1 MRNDPRA
8 TVPDADFI
16 NLFESVGPQRTAD
29 ILKINVRK
37 VYSRRSNLEAVYR
50 RQIKSPITPNSTR
63 RAEDHAPVIQHRI
76 KDGIVLIG
84 SDAHIWPGEI
94 STALRAFV
102 KFCKDYK
109 PQIVIMNGDVLD
121 FPQISRHPPIGH
133 QSLPNIK
140 DEIETAQEVLHKI
153 ELAVSRSCQLVWT
166 LGNHDARFETR
177 LATVAPEY
185 AKLNGHSLKNY
196 FPAWSA
202 CWRCDI
208 NDDVTVKH
216 RHKGGM
222 HANHNSTL
230 WAGKTTITGHLH
242 SQKVSPLTDYNGTR
256 WGVDSGCLAEPSAEA
271 FIDYTEANPLNWR
284 SGFAVLTF
292 KDGELLPPELVT
304 VHTKPDQVVFRGEV
318 IKVPRS

>member
-1 MRNDPRA
+1 MKNDMRA
-8 TVPDADFI
+8 VVPDADFI

-50 RQIKSPITPNSTR
+50 RQIKSPATPTSTR
-63 RAEDHAPVIQHRI
+63 RADDHAPVIQHRI

-94 STALRAFV
+94 STALRAFI

-153 ELAVSRSCQLVWT
+153 ELAVSRSCKLVWT

-177 LATVAPEY
+177 LAVTAPEY

-208 NDDVTVKH
+208 NDSVEVRH
-216 RHKGGM
+216 RPKGSGIN
-222 HANHNSTL
+222 ANHNSTL
-230 WAGKTTITGHLH
+230 WSGKTCVSGHLH
-242 SQKVSPLTDYNGTR
+242 SQRVSPITDRNGTR
-256 WGVDSGCLAEPSAEA
+256 WGVDSGCLAEPNAEA
-271 FIDYTEANPLNWR
+271 FIDYTEAGPLNWR

-292 KDGELLPPELVT
+292 VGGRLLPPELVT
-304 VHTKPDQVVFRGEV
+304 VWDKKSVIFRGDV
-318 IKVPRS
+318 IKV